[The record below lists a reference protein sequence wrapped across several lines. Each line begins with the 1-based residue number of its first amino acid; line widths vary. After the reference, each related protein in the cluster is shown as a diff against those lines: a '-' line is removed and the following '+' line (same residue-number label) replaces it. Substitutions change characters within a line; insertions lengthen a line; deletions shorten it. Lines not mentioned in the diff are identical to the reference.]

1 MKEQE
6 IFDFVDNKVIYQRG
20 LDYYQQGCV
29 ADFEKKD
36 NRITAEVRGTSW
48 DPYRVGIQLG
58 ENDEAVNAWCNCP
71 YSGDGVEI
79 CKHIAAALIYH
90 QNENKAL
97 ENPIIVKRRSFDQ
110 DKIVKLTPANQYQ
123 SAKFNFQDYLQQF
136 VLKKIDDR
144 DEEKHCLVFVIQEIK
159 TDPAGQGSYL
169 AIYPELRYFRTEGGP
184 ARFSKFDGNK
194 TIEPC
199 SESEKAL
206 LYKLKDK
213 GKKEDFFNHID
224 FLLENN
230 CSLYYKSGS
239 SYLTVKFE
247 EIKKL
252 QISFKLYRQSLNEI
266 FFYPVIEILG
276 TEQETFVRMDE
287 NCLLNSKGLTV
298 TIIRNDGKIFYKRT
312 SEFYYALSQVL
323 RRQKEGFT
331 YTAILKLK
339 EFFQENC
346 PSEINILFEAKSIRM
361 IYPVPKPLIEVD
373 YNGVVKMFFVYQG
386 EEALRESPNT
396 LIALGQ
402 GKNEF
407 IVAKRHQVYE
417 DMVYEYFVKRYKS
430 IWSRQRHFN
439 RDLLLLEMKIP
450 EFLARYGPGIMKE
463 GIEIRL
469 KGRKNKI
476 SGVGGK
482 IFVSVGSG
490 VDWFDLSVRYL
501 NSEGKESRIN
511 LDLPAIQQG
520 LLGIG
525 DSYAIVKKEDIE
537 KLRRLLAEG
546 MNTKGELRVSKYNFR
561 LIDLLYQDIRDNSNS
576 EIETSRMIG
585 RQLKKFDK
593 IENYPLSKN
602 FKGKLRHYQQAGYN
616 WLNFLN
622 QYKINGCLADDM
634 GLGKT
639 VQTLAFLQKLKE
651 ENRLNIAL
659 IVVPVT
665 TISNWEIEIKKF
677 TPNLKYLLYYGQDRR
692 KDLEHLKKYDL
703 IVLSYHTLRNDIELF
718 ARNTYGYII
727 LDEAQNIKNSHSL
740 TFKAIRALKAG
751 HRLSLTG
758 TPLEN
763 NTMELWSQMDFLNPG
778 LLGTLNDF
786 KKKFTKPIEI
796 YRDKEATE
804 NLKKMIFPFILR
816 RKKETVLK
824 DLPSKSEIILYSEM
838 EEAQQKVYQHYR
850 QYFQERIAGKIEQDG
865 IEKSAIAI
873 FTALLKLRQLALF
886 PRLADKK
893 LQVVP
898 SCKFE
903 NLKNLI
909 EEILE
914 EDHKIL
920 VFSQFI
926 EPLKIIEKFILEKK
940 FNYCYIDGSSS
951 PQQRK
956 TEIKKFQEKPE
967 IKLFL
972 LSLKAGGIGINLT
985 AADYVILF
993 DPWWNPAVETQAID
1007 RTHRIGQTRKVI
1019 AYKMIV
1025 KNTVEEKILE
1035 LQEKKKNLVQE
1046 IITTESKF
1054 FKSLSKADII
1064 DLFK

>member
-29 ADFEKKD
+29 ANFGKKD
-36 NRITAEVRGTSW
+36 NRITAEVRGTGCE
-48 DPYRVGIQLG
+48 PYRVGIQLG
-58 ENDEAVNAWCNCP
+58 GNDKAVNAWCNCP
-71 YSGDGVEI
+71 YSGGGVEI
-79 CKHIAAALIYH
+79 CKHIAAVLIYH

-97 ENPIIVKRRSFDQ
+97 ENPIIAKRKSFDR
-110 DKIVKLTPANQYQ
+110 DKIVKLMPLNQYQ
-123 SAKFNFQDYLQQF
+123 FAEFDFQAYLKQF
-136 VLKKIDDR
+136 VLKKIDEPDGQ
-144 DEEKHCLVFVIQEIK
+144 KHYLVFIIQEMK
-159 TDPAGQGSYL
+159 TDPAGQGYYL
-169 AIYPELRYFRTEGGP
+169 AIYPELQYFRTEGGP

-213 GKKEDFFNHID
+213 GKKDDFFNHID

-239 SYLTVKFE
+239 SYQSVKFE

-252 QISFKLYRQSLNEI
+252 QISFKLYRQSINEI

-276 TEQETFVRMDE
+276 TDQETFVTMDE

-312 SEFYYALSQVL
+312 SEFYYALSQIL
-323 RRQKEGFT
+323 KRQKEGFT

-346 PSEINILFEAKSIRM
+346 PSEINVLFEAKSIRM
-361 IYPVPKPLIEVD
+361 IYPVPKPLIEID
-373 YNGVVKMFFVYQG
+373 YNGVVKMFFVYRG
-386 EEALRESPNT
+386 EEVLSDSPNT

-402 GKNEF
+402 EKNEF

-417 DMVYEYFVKRYKS
+417 DMVYDYFVNRYKS
-430 IWSRQRHFN
+430 IWSRQRYFN
-439 RDLLLLEMKIP
+439 RDLSLSEIKIP
-450 EFLARYGPGIMKE
+450 EFLARYGAEILKD

-469 KGRKNKI
+469 KGTKNKI

-501 NSEGKESRIN
+501 NSEGKESGIN
-511 LDLPAIQQG
+511 LDLPAIRQG

-525 DSYAIVKKEDIE
+525 DSYAIIEKEDIE
-537 KLRRLLAEG
+537 KLRQLLAEG
-546 MNTKGELRVSKYNFR
+546 MNSKGELSVFKYNFH
-561 LIDLLYQDIRDNSNS
+561 LIDLLYEDIRDNSNS
-576 EIETSRMIG
+576 EIETSRMISQ
-585 RQLKKFDK
+585 QLKKFDK
-593 IENYPLSKN
+593 IENYPLAKN
-602 FKGKLRHYQQAGYN
+602 FKGELRHYQQAGYN

-639 VQTLAFLQKLKE
+639 VQTLAFLQKLRE
-651 ENRLNIAL
+651 ENRLNTAL

-718 ARNTYGYII
+718 TQNTYSYII
-727 LDEAQNIKNSHSL
+727 LDESQNIKNSHSL
-740 TFKAIRALKAG
+740 TFKAIRTLKAG

-758 TPLEN
+758 TPIEN

-778 LLGTLNDF
+778 LLGSLNDF
-786 KKKFTKPIEI
+786 KKKFTKPIEV
-796 YRDKEATE
+796 YQDKEATE

-824 DLPSKSEIILYSEM
+824 DLPSKSEIVLYSEM

-850 QYFQERIAGKIEQDG
+850 QYFQEQIAGKIEQDG

-873 FTALLKLRQLALF
+873 FTALLKLRQVALF

-893 LQVVP
+893 LQEVP

-951 PQQRK
+951 PRQRK

-1054 FKSLSKADII
+1054 FKSLSKADIL